1 MGHRSMVLIH
11 AALADANGATGKKN
25 GSTAAWSFGKPE
37 TLTLFNEESG
47 HLVAATED
55 NQP

>member
-1 MGHRSMVLIH
+1 MLIY
-11 AALADANGATGKKN
+11 AGLADTNGATGKNKRAQHQH
-25 GSTAAWSFGKPE
+25 GPWGEPE

-47 HLVAATED
+47 HLVAAAED

>member
-1 MGHRSMVLIH
+1 MVLIP
-11 AALADANGATGKKN
+11 AGLADTNRVIEKMAQPQHGP
-25 GSTAAWSFGKPE
+25 FGGHE

-47 HLVAATED
+47 HLVAAAEGAEG

>member
-1 MGHRSMVLIH
+1 MVLIS
-11 AALADANGATGKKN
+11 ADLADTNGATGKKN
-25 GSTAAWSFGKPE
+25 GSTPAWSVGERE

>member
-1 MGHRSMVLIH
+1 MVLII
-11 AALADANGATGKKN
+11 AGLAYANRVTEKMTQPQHGPF
-25 GSTAAWSFGKPE
+25 GSHK

-47 HLVAATED
+47 HLVAAAEGEEG

>member
-1 MGHRSMVLIH
+1 MVLIH